1 MKLFLQFLIYD
12 VLLIV
17 MNDKRSAMQ
26 NNENNTVPYQNVDTN
41 DVNAKKSLRHS
52 SKKGHNKENDIY
64 KMSKFMRLKEKQN
77 DNTKNLPLNSS
88 KNLEGITSIKSTVS
102 DIRKQSDMQNRKPV
116 NVPSPLRDCPH
127 PDWSDSSLPSISTVS
142 NLDMVPSNDV

>member
-1 MKLFLQFLIYD
+1 
-12 VLLIV
+12 

-26 NNENNTVPYQNVDTN
+26 NNKNNTVSYQNVDTN
-41 DVNAKKSLRHS
+41 DEKSLRHS

-64 KMSKFMRLKEKQN
+64 KMSKFIRLKERQN

-88 KNLEGITSIKSTVS
+88 KILEGITSIKSTVS
-102 DIRKQSDMQNRKPV
+102 DIRKQGDMQNRKPV
-116 NVPSPLRDCPH
+116 NVPNLLRDCPH